1 MGVQNN
7 MAFTIT
13 SRKIYGTIYS
23 RICLVS
29 SSRIQYYSK
38 FADPKKGLVLGG
50 YTNTN
55 SATNNKLMIDD
66 FCLTASG
73 QNFNNQISNRL
84 KDALNWSGV
93 PKKGQARVFYG
104 LDREFPAVAVVNL
117 GPDSTQGKL
126 KFQKD
131 DEIEE
136 RDTYKEN
143 LRCGIAV
150 GVKALRDVGVD
161 VVSVDPCSDP
171 ECVAESAALTAWRF
185 QGLKSESKRKSE
197 VEIVLHSSEE
207 KSEKLWEKGLVQ
219 AGAQNLARWL
229 TDMPS
234 NHMTPSIFVQ
244 KAVDLFDS
252 SEVQVEAHD
261 KVWAQEQGM
270 NAYLAVAKGSE
281 ETPLFLEITYNNQPQ
296 QEKPIVIVGKGIT
309 FDSGGISIKPSSNMD
324 KMRGDM
330 GGAACT
336 LATIYAV
343 SKLQL
348 PLYVKGLIPLCEN
361 MPSGTAVK
369 PGDVITALNGKTIQI
384 DNTDAE
390 GRLILADALA
400 YAQREYQ
407 PNLIMNIATLTGAM
421 NVALGSASTGVFSN
435 SNLAWTMLH
444 QSGYATG
451 DRVWRMPLWEHYG
464 KQLDSPL
471 ADLNN
476 IGTGGGGSCT
486 AAAFLRE
493 FVEAPHWMHLDIA
506 GVSGVAD
513 SSSVPYLEKGMSGR
527 PTRTLINLL
536 SSISMKNIF

>member
-7 MAFTIT
+7 MAFTVT
-13 SRKIYGTIYS
+13 SMRISRVIHS
-23 RICLVS
+23 RISLVS
-29 SSRIQYYSK
+29 SYRFQYYSQ
-38 FADPKKGLVLGG
+38 ASDPKKGLILGG
-50 YTNTN
+50 YTNVK
-55 SATNNKLMIDD
+55 SAHCNKLTVDD
-66 FCLTASG
+66 FHLTTCG

-93 PKKGQARVFYG
+93 PKKGQARVLFG

-117 GPDSTQGKL
+117 GPDSTEGKL
-126 KFQKD
+126 QFQKD

-136 RDTYKEN
+136 RDTFKEN

-150 GVKALRDVGVD
+150 GLKALRDVGVD

-207 KSEKLWEKGLVQ
+207 KSEALWEKGLIQ

-234 NHMTPSIFVQ
+234 NHMTPTIFAQ
-244 KAVDLFDS
+244 KALDLFDS
-252 SEVQVEAHD
+252 SNVKVEIHD
-261 KVWAQEQGM
+261 KAWAQEQGM
-270 NAYLAVAKGSE
+270 NAYLAVAQGSE
-281 ETPLFLEITYNNQPQ
+281 ETPLFLEITYNNEPK

-309 FDSGGISIKPSSNMD
+309 FDSGGISIKPSANMD

-336 LATIYAV
+336 LATLYAV

-348 PLYVKGLIPLCEN
+348 PLHVKGLIPLCEN

-369 PGDVITALNGKTIQI
+369 PGDVVTALNGKTIQI

-400 YAQREYQ
+400 YAQRQYQ
-407 PNLIMNIATLTGAM
+407 PNFIMNIATLTGAIS
-421 NVALGSASTGVFSN
+421 VALGSASTGVFSN

-444 QSGYATG
+444 QSGHATG
-451 DRVWRMPLWEHYG
+451 DRVWRMPLWQHYG

-476 IGTGGGGSCT
+476 IGTPGGGSCT
-486 AAAFLRE
+486 AAAFLKE

-506 GVSGVAD
+506 GVGGVAD
-513 SSSVPYLEKGMSGR
+513 NTPYLEKGMSGR

-536 SSISMKNIF
+536 SRISKKNMF

>member
-55 SATNNKLMIDD
+55 SATNNKLTIDD

-252 SEVQVEAHD
+252 LEVQVEAHD

>member
-55 SATNNKLMIDD
+55 SATNNKLTIDD